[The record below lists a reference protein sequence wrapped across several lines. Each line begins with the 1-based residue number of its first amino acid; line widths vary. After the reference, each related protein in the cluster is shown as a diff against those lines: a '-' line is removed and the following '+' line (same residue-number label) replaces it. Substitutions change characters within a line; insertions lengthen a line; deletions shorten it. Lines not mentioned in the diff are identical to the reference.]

1 MRDQLKRAAAT
12 AAIELVEEGMLVGLG
27 TGSTADHVLE
37 LLGER
42 VAGGL
47 TMTGVSTSER
57 TATRARE
64 LGIPLRVFESGL
76 SIDLAIDGA
85 DEVSPQLDLI
95 KGPDLFITDEVRI
108 RVSSPPCP
116 LLGRNDCVVISD
128 LIKGALRLFA
138 VESQRLHQ
146 HFLPTG
152 YAISIYPSEKSCLH
166 SRVLEFER
174 VAAVLPLTYLP
185 IGYLP
190 VPPPC
195 LPTRKLPAKRP
206 LIGLDH
212 RKPIHA
218 KCVPDELTEDN

>member
-95 KGPDLFITDEVRI
+95 KGLGGALLREKQVESCAEQLVIIVDDSKLVER
-108 RVSSPPCP
+108 
-116 LLGRNDCVVISD
+116 LGRGPLPVEVEADDADATLAQLRALGCEVELRRDADTPFVTDNGNCIVHISFTAGIDDPVALDARLLALPGVIDTGLFLGMADVVFCS
-128 LIKGALRLFA
+128 GPEG
-138 VESQRLHQ
+138 VQRL
-146 HFLPTG
+146 
-152 YAISIYPSEKSCLH
+152 
-166 SRVLEFER
+166 ER
-174 VAAVLPLTYLP
+174 TV
-185 IGYLP
+185 
-190 VPPPC
+190 
-195 LPTRKLPAKRP
+195 
-206 LIGLDH
+206 
-212 RKPIHA
+212 
-218 KCVPDELTEDN
+218 

>member
-27 TGSTADHVLE
+27 TGSTADHALE

-64 LGIPLRVFESGL
+64 LGIPLRVFEPGL

-95 KGPDLFITDEVRI
+95 KGLGGALLREKQVESCAEQLVIIVDDSKLVER
-108 RVSSPPCP
+108 
-116 LLGRNDCVVISD
+116 LGRGPLPVEVATDDADATLAQLRALGCEAELRRDADMPFVTDNGNCIVHISFTAGIDDPAALDARLLALPGVIDTGLFLGMADVVFCSGP
-128 LIKGALRLFA
+128 KG
-138 VESQRLHQ
+138 VQRL
-146 HFLPTG
+146 
-152 YAISIYPSEKSCLH
+152 
-166 SRVLEFER
+166 ER
-174 VAAVLPLTYLP
+174 TV
-185 IGYLP
+185 
-190 VPPPC
+190 
-195 LPTRKLPAKRP
+195 
-206 LIGLDH
+206 
-212 RKPIHA
+212 
-218 KCVPDELTEDN
+218 

>member
-95 KGPDLFITDEVRI
+95 KGLGGALLREKQVESCAEQLVIIVDDSKLVER
-108 RVSSPPCP
+108 
-116 LLGRNDCVVISD
+116 LGRGPLPVEVVTNDADATLAQLRALGCEVELRRDADTPFVTDNGNCIVHISFTAGIDDPAALDARLLALPGVIDTGLFLGMADVVFCS
-128 LIKGALRLFA
+128 GPEG
-138 VESQRLHQ
+138 VQRL
-146 HFLPTG
+146 
-152 YAISIYPSEKSCLH
+152 
-166 SRVLEFER
+166 ER
-174 VAAVLPLTYLP
+174 TV
-185 IGYLP
+185 
-190 VPPPC
+190 
-195 LPTRKLPAKRP
+195 
-206 LIGLDH
+206 
-212 RKPIHA
+212 
-218 KCVPDELTEDN
+218 

>member
-12 AAIELVEEGMLVGLG
+12 AAIELVEEGMLVGRG

-95 KGPDLFITDEVRI
+95 KG
-108 RVSSPPCP
+108 
-116 LLGRNDCVVISD
+116 LG
-128 LIKGALRLFA
+128 GALLREKQ
-138 VESQRLHQ
+138 VES
-146 HFLPTG
+146 
-152 YAISIYPSEKSCLH
+152 
-166 SRVLEFER
+166 
-174 VAAVLPLTYLP
+174 
-185 IGYLP
+185 
-190 VPPPC
+190 
-195 LPTRKLPAKRP
+195 
-206 LIGLDH
+206 
-212 RKPIHA
+212 
-218 KCVPDELTEDN
+218 